1 MEAITNTLG
10 LNWQGLLWHLI
21 NFAVLLFLLRLVL
34 FKPVVGMLDA
44 RAQRVRDSMAQADA
58 ASRAAEQAEAD
69 RQALL
74 AETRREAEHIRA
86 RADEQAKRI
95 LSDAEARAHERQQ
108 MAEQQAEVTA
118 RQIEDRV
125 MGQVRAQLADLVVTA
140 VDRVTRGAL
149 DSNVQ
154 RGLVQQFLATDGAAG
169 GGALRPELTDL
180 SDLTQLT
187 L

>member
-34 FKPVVGMLDA
+34 FKPIVNMLDA
-44 RAQRVRDSMAQADA
+44 RAQRVRDSMEQAD
-58 ASRAAEQAEAD
+58 RARRQAEQAEAD

-74 AETRREAEHIRA
+74 AETRREAEAIRT

-95 LSDAEARAHERQQ
+95 LADAEARARERQQ
-108 MAEQQAEVTA
+108 QIEQQAEGTA

-125 MGQVRAQLADLVVTA
+125 MAQVRVQLADMVVSA
-140 VDRVTRGAL
+140 VERVTRGAL
-149 DSNVQ
+149 DVGAQ
-154 RGLVQQFLATDGAAG
+154 RGLVQQFLSTNGAPG
-169 GGALRPELTDL
+169 GGATARYEPNPGR
-180 SDLTQLT
+180 
-187 L
+187 